1 MSNFRDR
8 RRSFQQ
14 EEQPWV
20 PMTRLGKLVSTGKL
34 TSLDE
39 IFLDGAKIKEY
50 QIVTTLIPDLKNTV
64 VGVGVVQKQT
74 DAGEVTKFKA
84 VVAVGN
90 EDGWL
95 GIGGGKIRQMR
106 GSIEK
111 ATNDAMLN
119 IIPVRRGCG
128 SWECRCGGKH
138 SIPFKTIGK
147 GGSVRVEI
155 IPGPRGLGLVAGES
169 IRNMLALAGIK
180 DAWTRTSGSTSTMAS
195 VADAVYDALRKLHG
209 MSVTR

>member
-50 QIVTTLIPDLKNTV
+50 QIVTTLLPDLKNTV

-180 DAWTRTSGSTSTMAS
+180 DAWTRTSGATSTMAS

-209 MSVTR
+209 MSLTR

>member
-50 QIVTTLIPDLKNTV
+50 QIVTTLLPDLKNTV